1 MRQFIVFVTV
11 VVVTGVHALF
21 AQPATSKS
29 EPPAWTV
36 IHCGDLLAIP
46 GEPPRGASTLVVHG
60 GVIKRV
66 LAGHVPI
73 GQAAP
78 QDVPVVFVDLSEMF
92 VLPGLIDCHTHITFE
107 YTRDVHLRRLQE
119 SDADAALAGAVHA
132 ERTLMAGFTT
142 IRNVGSMGDAAF
154 ALRDAIA
161 RGALPGPRILCA
173 GRAITPTGG
182 HGDRTNGYRD
192 DLFDMPGA
200 TEGVADGEANI
211 RQAVRAQVKRGADLI
226 KTTATGGVLS
236 NIGAGVEQQLFDDEL
251 RAIVET
257 ARLLNKRVAAHAHG
271 TRGINA
277 ALRAGVDSI
286 EHGTYLDDES
296 IRLFVETGAF
306 LVPTVHAGKFVERKA
321 GEDGYFPLPVRLK
334 AMAVGPQI
342 QDSLRRAHAGGV
354 RIAFGTDVG
363 VGAHGTNAEE
373 FLYMVE
379 AGMSPE
385 SCIVA
390 ATVNAAELCG
400 LGDTIGTLEVDKQ
413 ADLIAVGG
421 NPLDD
426 IGFLLDVDVVIKG
439 GRVCKSAE

>member
-1 MRQFIVFVTV
+1 MRRFLVMLALFTAMA
-11 VVVTGVHALF
+11 HALC
-21 AQPATSKS
+21 AQPATTRPA
-29 EPPAWTV
+29 EPAWTV
-36 IHCGDLLAIP
+36 IHCGNLLAVP
-46 GEPPRGASTLVVHG
+46 GERPRGPSTLVVHD
-60 GVIKRV
+60 GVIERV
-66 LAGHVPI
+66 LDGHMPV
-73 GQAAP
+73 GQAVP
-78 QDVPVVFVDLSEMF
+78 RDVAARFLDFSEMF

-107 YTRDVHLRRLQE
+107 YTRDVHLRRVQE
-119 SDADAALAGAVHA
+119 SDADAAIAGTVHA
-132 ERTLMAGFTT
+132 ARTLRAGFTT
-142 IRNVGSMGDAAF
+142 IRNVGSMGDSAL
-154 ALRDAIA
+154 ALRDAIN
-161 RGALPGPRILCA
+161 RGDIPGPRILCA

-182 HGDRTNGYRD
+182 HGDLTNGYRE

-200 TEGVADGEANI
+200 LDGVADGEANI

-306 LVPTVHAGKFVERKA
+306 LVPTVHAGKFVELKA
-321 GEDGYFPLPVRLK
+321 QDEGYFPPPVRRK
-334 AMAVGPQI
+334 AAAVGPQI
-342 QDSLRRAHAGGV
+342 QDSLRRAHDGGV

-373 FLYMVE
+373 FVYMVE

-385 SCIVA
+385 ACIVA

-400 LGDTIGTLEVDKQ
+400 LSDQIGTLEVGKA
-413 ADLIAVGG
+413 ADLIAVDGD
-421 NPLDD
+421 PLDD
-426 IGFLLDVDVVIKG
+426 IEELLDVDVVVKG
-439 GRVCKSAE
+439 GRLVASDD

>member
-1 MRQFIVFVTV
+1 MKKWRGVLAGVLAAACAGVAPVQAMQAGSESWKVVHCGRLLAVPGEAARGPSTV
-11 VVVTGVHALF
+11 VVR
-21 AQPATSKS
+21 
-29 EPPAWTV
+29 
-36 IHCGDLLAIP
+36 GDRI
-46 GEPPRGASTLVVHG
+46 E
-60 GVIKRV
+60 RV
-66 LAGHVPI
+66 LDGHVPVRE
-73 GQAAP
+73 AAP
-78 QDVPVVFVDLSEMF
+78 RDVAVELVDLSGRF
-92 VLPGLIDCHTHITFE
+92 VLPGLIDCHTHITSE
-107 YTRDVHLRRLQE
+107 YSRDVHLRRVQE
-119 SDADAALAGAVHA
+119 SDADGAIAGVVHA

-161 RGALPGPRILCA
+161 RGDVPGPRILVA
-173 GRAITPTGG
+173 GRSITPTGG

-192 DLFDMPGA
+192 DLFDVPGA
-200 TEGVADGEANI
+200 MEGVADGPDNV

-257 ARLLNKRVAAHAHG
+257 ARLLNKKVAAHAHG
-271 TRGINA
+271 TGGINA

-321 GEDGYFPLPVRLK
+321 GEEGYFPPPVRTK
-334 AMAVGPQI
+334 AAAVGPQI

-373 FLYMVE
+373 FLYMAE

-385 SCIVA
+385 ACIVA
-390 ATVNAAELCG
+390 ATVHAAELCG
-400 LGDTIGTLEVDKQ
+400 LEAEIGTIEPGKS
-413 ADLIAVGG
+413 ADMIAVDGD
-421 NPLDD
+421 PLADVSE
-426 IGFLLDVDVVIKG
+426 LLDVGFVMKG
-439 GRVCKSAE
+439 GRVFKGGE